1 MNEFDALE
9 ALPMPRSKAELL
21 ARITPARAALDA
33 LVAAIPE
40 AALTAVGHEGWS
52 VKDHIAHIATWERM
66 IVAHL
71 RDGSDAAVA
80 GMDEVAYAA
89 ASLDEINARIHETNR
104 TKPAP
109 QVIAEARAAY
119 GATVAMIEGLAD
131 GALAQPYWADEPDG
145 RVVMEKIA
153 GDTYRHYLEHRRWII
168 ELLDR
173 LPGGG

>member
-9 ALPMPRSKAELL
+9 ALPMPRTKAELL

-33 LVAAIPE
+33 LVTATPE
-40 AALTAVGHEGWS
+40 ATLTAPEHEGWS

-71 RDGSDAAVA
+71 RDGSDAAAA

-89 ASLDEINARIHETNR
+89 ASLEEINARIHDTNR
-104 TKPAP
+104 TKPAS
-109 QVIAEARAAY
+109 QVMDEARAAH
-119 GATVAMIEGLAD
+119 GATVAMIDGLAD
-131 GALAQPYWADEPDG
+131 GALTLPYWADDPDG
-145 RVVMEKIA
+145 RAVMEKIA

-173 LPGGG
+173 LPAGG